1 MLFVRSVESSRDLKI
16 FESEDCDLFED
27 VIVPDNIPVFMYIAA
42 TAKRPF
48 HLSKG
53 PDILDLSISQID
65 TDSGMIRVE
74 VTSSDS
80 VMVNRL
86 GRFNDYDDDF
96 ATGRQGVSGVQI
108 YMNVHPDDFE
118 DGDTTWT
125 MDFISDDEGEHL
137 FELEIIPEGSGLI
150 TFYARAMDTEEYVG
164 PATSTAFNVEKRIT
178 ASPSQAPTSG
188 PSQVPTKKVSQ
199 CMLLCYTRA
208 VFQFNNELTS

>member
-1 MLFVRSVESSRDLKI
+1 
-16 FESEDCDLFED
+16 
-27 VIVPDNIPVFMYIAA
+27 MYIAA

-53 PDILDLSISQID
+53 PDILDLSVSQIN

-178 ASPSQAPTSG
+178 ASPSHAPTSG
-188 PSQVPTKKVSQ
+188 PSPVPTKKVSQ
-199 CMLLCYTRA
+199 CVLHCCTWA
-208 VFQFNNELTS
+208 VFQLNNELTSLWTASCCSQHLHQRVIRPNHQH